1 MADTIYTLGPTT
13 FGLIAALAIAAY
25 LWGRLRIASVI
36 VLTWFVAAAA
46 IGQVTLFPGFPD
58 WQVGDWRG
66 FLIFGTL
73 AFLPA
78 GLLLFAALRVAP
90 VMTALAGIPTSA
102 LVLTQVY
109 RFGGVFLI
117 MAFAR
122 GELPAAV
129 GLVSGVLDVIV
140 ASSAIALGLYLRGDE
155 SRAPHL
161 VLAWAIFALVD
172 FAWATSMV
180 SASFLGVV
188 NLDPAPVMMGN
199 PPLLVISLFALPFG
213 IFVSVYVILRV
224 KESGHVGS

>member
-102 LVLTQVY
+102 LVLTQV
-109 RFGGVFLI
+109 
-117 MAFAR
+117 
-122 GELPAAV
+122 
-129 GLVSGVLDVIV
+129 
-140 ASSAIALGLYLRGDE
+140 
-155 SRAPHL
+155 
-161 VLAWAIFALVD
+161 
-172 FAWATSMV
+172 
-180 SASFLGVV
+180 SASFMGIV

-199 PPLLVISLFALPFG
+199 PPLLVISLFALN
-213 IFVSVYVILRV
+213 
-224 KESGHVGS
+224 SGSSSASTSSCA